1 MHQLVGTSILFR
13 KKKQVFFSLVKVGG
27 MRVAAPR
34 PRHTSQ
40 GEDKD
45 KATKTEANADDQET
59 SKDQK
64 VEGENAGESTAQEGE
79 TSG

>member
-1 MHQLVGTSILFR
+1 
-13 KKKQVFFSLVKVGG
+13 

-45 KATKTEANADDQET
+45 KPAAGNVDGEQDTTGDHVNNGKSTETDTDKTKSDGNA
-59 SKDQK
+59 
-64 VEGENAGESTAQEGE
+64 ENGDTNE
-79 TSG
+79 